1 MSSDVKKF
9 LFLYFQSLLILIIMG
24 IILPYLVENLLIYI
38 TRDSSIYQNS
48 ILVSKSVNK
57 QLEIVYNYVYI
68 FRALLRY

>member
-1 MSSDVKKF
+1 MSTDIKKF

-24 IILPYLVENLLIYI
+24 IILPYLVETLLIYL

-48 ILVSKSVNK
+48 ILVSKSINK

>member
-1 MSSDVKKF
+1 MSSDMKKF
-9 LFLYFQSLLILIIMG
+9 IFLYFQSLLILIIMG

-48 ILVSKSVNK
+48 ILVSKSINK